1 MCVSHVYVYLSL
13 HAQAVGIKTE
23 DVSPVTN
30 TEKLGL
36 VDHERYEKWAGL
48 GLTAIAKGKVSPTL
62 TPIHST
68 PSFFRSRTLEAK
80 GASAHASASVL
91 LLLFNRYC
99 PL

>member
-1 MCVSHVYVYLSL
+1 MCASHVYVSLSL

-48 GLTAIAKGKVSPTL
+48 GLTAIAKGKVSPTS
-62 TPIHST
+62 P
-68 PSFFRSRTLEAK
+68 
-80 GASAHASASVL
+80 AH
-91 LLLFNRYC
+91 
-99 PL
+99 